1 MEKQQP
7 GVVTSEKNFDKR
19 PRLDLEAA
27 HSDARP
33 RHRTSLIAYDMT
45 SGMSKDNITRVKAA
59 RSKKRKCTP
68 EEAPDE
74 AVLVAEFDKRVSDLV
89 DKRVREERVSGL
101 EAREREAEA
110 SVREMKARLKDAER
124 HLDAI
129 RAELEAAR
137 LTPEE
142 AKAMRCGLWSL
153 PPAVISEHILSSDF
167 LPDPTDVA
175 WFRAVSTTM
184 RDAVAASGRELK
196 KPEEEEAVEKGY
208 LSTLKHMHS
217 RGRLCSEESL
227 CMVAAKNG
235 QLAEIKKFRAKNFL
249 WDESTCWCA
258 AEGGHLDVLQWA
270 RANDCP
276 WDEGTCAY
284 AAYSGHLDVLQWARA
299 NDCPWDKETCANAAK
314 RGHLEVLK
322 WAREK
327 GCPWTKKTR
336 RLAARKGYVES

>member
-208 LSTLKHMHS
+208 LSTLKHMRS
-217 RGRLCSEESL
+217 GGELLCAAAASSGQLEELKALRKENIPWDEETCSL
-227 CMVAAKNG
+227 AAKGGHLKVLKWARKNG
-235 QLAEIKKFRAKNFL
+235 CPCDG
-249 WDESTCWCA
+249 WTCAYA
-258 AEGGHLDVLQWA
+258 AEGGHLKVLKWA
-270 RANDCP
+270 RENDCP
-276 WDEGTCAY
+276 WDEFTCAY
-284 AAYSGHLDVLQWARA
+284 AAEGGHLKVLQWARE
-299 NDCPWDKETCANAAK
+299 NGCPWDEY
-314 RGHLEVLK
+314 
-322 WAREK
+322 
-327 GCPWTKKTR
+327 TR
-336 RLAARKGYVES
+336 HLAASKGYVET